1 MPEPRATSPAS
12 TLVTVV
18 VPARNEEDF
27 IGACLDSVLAQDE
40 RALQVVVVD
49 GDSTDRTPEIVREY
63 ISKDPRV
70 ELLQNPGRIIP
81 KALNLGLAAAR
92 GTWLVRVDAHSTI
105 PPDYVGRLVKHL
117 ETGKW
122 GGVGGR
128 KDAVGISAAGKA
140 AAVALESRFGVGDSH
155 YHHATSPQ
163 LVDHVPFGAYPT
175 QLARDLGGWDE
186 RLTVNEDYE
195 FDYRVRRTG
204 HSLLLDPSIRIMW
217 NPRESVRALFR
228 QYLRYGRGKAEMLVL
243 NPSSAKPRH
252 LAAPALVASWV
263 VAAALAPHR
272 CRLAALMVSPYVVA
286 LSAASVV
293 TSHRLHHR
301 RARWYL
307 PASFLAMH
315 AGWGIG
321 FWQTVLRRC
330 WRRLAALAGL
340 PEVEESEDVVS
351 VREEVVDRSPLN
363 LDSPTD
369 VA

>member
-1 MPEPRATSPAS
+1 MPEPQATYPAS
-12 TLVTVV
+12 NLVTVV
-18 VPARNEEDF
+18 VPARNEEGF
-27 IGACLDSVLAQDE
+27 IRACLDSVLAQE
-40 RALQVVVVD
+40 ECSLQVVVVD

-63 ISKDPRV
+63 ISKDSRV
-70 ELLQNPGRIIP
+70 ELLENPGRIIP
-81 KALNLGLAAAR
+81 KALNLGLTAAR

-105 PPDYVGRLVKHL
+105 PPDYIGRLVKHL
-117 ETGKW
+117 ETRKW

-128 KDAVGISAAGKA
+128 KDAVGITAAGKA

-155 YHHATSPQ
+155 YHHATAPQ
-163 LVDHVPFGAYPT
+163 VVDHVPFGAYPT

-204 HSLLLDPSIRIMW
+204 RSLLLDPSVRINW
-217 NPRESVRALFR
+217 HPRESIGDLFR
-228 QYLRYGRGKAEMLVL
+228 QYRRYGRGKAEMLVL

-263 VAAALAPHR
+263 VAAVLARHR
-272 CRLAALMVSPYVVA
+272 FRLAALLASPYIVA
-286 LSAASVV
+286 LGGASVV
-293 TSHRLHHR
+293 TSRRLHHR

-307 PASFLAMH
+307 PGSFLAMH

-330 WRRLAALAGL
+330 WLGLTALAG
-340 PEVEESEDVVS
+340 PRKVEQSSDVLS
-351 VREEVVDRSPLN
+351 V
-363 LDSPTD
+363 
-369 VA
+369 